1 MISKKETRRMTTT
14 NEWSDDIPT
23 SSDINFTSQIK
34 IPPPPP
40 RPSLT
45 LRAKDQFDQHFT
57 MSRKDCEEEAD
68 KFLKNCANP
77 FEEHAQEAAFAF
89 YKNFKS
95 ACHGISR
102 RDELDRLYNAT
113 YESFGGDVV
122 TRPPFNRVLF
132 AMARNM
138 HVVKVIGGGTL
149 EWTAFD
155 RRPRCDDRPRFDRHD
170 DRRPQFDGRRDH
182 RDDRRP
188 RYDDRRQDDRHDDRR
203 PQFDGRRDHRDDCR
217 PRFDGRHQDDR
228 HDDRRPRFDEQRHH
242 YHERF

>member
-1 MISKKETRRMTTT
+1 
-14 NEWSDDIPT
+14 
-23 SSDINFTSQIK
+23 
-34 IPPPPP
+34 
-40 RPSLT
+40 
-45 LRAKDQFDQHFT
+45 

-149 EWTAFD
+149 EWTVFD

-182 RDDRRP
+182 RDD
-188 RYDDRRQDDRHDDRR
+188 
-203 PQFDGRRDHRDDCR
+203 GR
-217 PRFDGRHQDDR
+217 PRFDGRRQDDR